1 MRKVVLLLVIL
12 RPTDEVKES
21 KALSVACTILPGTT
35 TIAVSAHI
43 GSHYRWVN
51 EWVMITV
58 LCYHSLPGSSP
69 QTATWQPVLSS
80 VWCPP
85 WSFISLHCFPCQYL
99 TEVPFMADLS
109 SHPSPACALLRKESS
124 LKCWE
129 QPGNQAETLYS
140 LSSNRSIFHRVQK
153 SSLHLWGPRA
163 RDKIKI
169 YFHILYYLQLSW
181 QQNILYV
188 STLIITPSWWFH
200 RSSSNWGN
208 SDSSKWHN
216 IAGKKEHLQ
225 RPKDPSLALFQFASQ
240 SNSSLSHKYS
250 HFQPPN
256 PWVTST
262 LSQSTILWLSLVFT
276 HVHTTVRWR
285 QKKGGSIITPGLGQ
299 ELTWFLSK
307 WYMVWWLQA
316 YPMNSWPWEKMYN
329 PKKAKNRRC
338 TDRAPKH

>member
-1 MRKVVLLLVIL
+1 
-12 RPTDEVKES
+12 
-21 KALSVACTILPGTT
+21 
-35 TIAVSAHI
+35 
-43 GSHYRWVN
+43 
-51 EWVMITV
+51 MITV

-69 QTATWQPVLSS
+69 QTATWQSVLSS

-153 SSLHLWGPRA
+153 SSLHLWGLRA

-181 QQNILYV
+181 QLNILYAP
-188 STLIITPSWWFH
+188 TLVITPSWWFH
-200 RSSSNWGN
+200 RSSSIWGN

-240 SNSSLSHKYS
+240 SNSSLSHRG
-250 HFQPPN
+250 
-256 PWVTST
+256 
-262 LSQSTILWLSLVFT
+262 LVFT
-276 HVHTTVRWR
+276 LPATQPMSHIYTLPKHNPLAKPCAHTCTHNSEMAP
-285 QKKGGSIITPGLGQ
+285 KNGG
-299 ELTWFLSK
+299 EH
-307 WYMVWWLQA
+307 
-316 YPMNSWPWEKMYN
+316 YN
-329 PKKAKNRRC
+329 PWAWP
-338 TDRAPKH
+338 RAYLGPE